1 MKKLIKNIFDKLGFE
16 IRRKPN
22 EKEIKYLS
30 FDNIYQKIIK
40 NDKPIIFDIGANKG
54 QSIDRFLKINGSS
67 LIHSFEPINEEFDRL
82 KKKYN
87 NKVNIKLNNLALGEI
102 KTKKTFNIT
111 GHSGNSSFL
120 EIKKDSDWV
129 KLRSEQLG
137 INNENYVSSKVEVN
151 LDTVD
156 SYCSKNSI
164 NNINIMKIDTQGYE
178 QQVLM
183 GSENMIKN
191 QKIDAIEIEI
201 VFSSV
206 YNKYV
211 NFSDIEKYLL
221 PYNYR
226 FSGIELHNNSLFG
239 GPIFFAD
246 VLFLNKKKFNL

>member
-82 KKKYN
+82 KKYN

-111 GHSGNSSFL
+111 GHSKFL
-120 EIKKDSDWV
+120 
-129 KLRSEQLG
+129 
-137 INNENYVSSKVEVN
+137 
-151 LDTVD
+151 
-156 SYCSKNSI
+156 
-164 NNINIMKIDTQGYE
+164 
-178 QQVLM
+178 
-183 GSENMIKN
+183 
-191 QKIDAIEIEI
+191 
-201 VFSSV
+201 FS
-206 YNKYV
+206 
-211 NFSDIEKYLL
+211 
-221 PYNYR
+221 
-226 FSGIELHNNSLFG
+226 
-239 GPIFFAD
+239 
-246 VLFLNKKKFNL
+246 